1 MYEKVQNKND
11 DTVYKQQRS
20 RSKKSRS
27 KIQLS
32 RKENYAKNNV
42 NKKRKKKVLF
52 KFKIKIADFK
62 ILSIW
67 NLLAVNY
74 KHWKPHF

>member
-1 MYEKVQNKND
+1 MQE
-11 DTVYKQQRS
+11 TVSTR
-20 RSKKSRS
+20 KK
-27 KIQLS
+27 
-32 RKENYAKNNV
+32 
-42 NKKRKKKVLF
+42 KKKVLL
-52 KFKIKIADFK
+52 KFKIKLADFK